1 MKENMKTRIV
11 TLLAA
16 LLLTAASTY
25 AQTKI
30 ATTINVAVANAN
42 GITAGEDARVEVSLT
57 DANNNGVTGIVT
69 ISVKEGGN
77 MPKYYNVAVVEGTG
91 TYYVKNLGCASYA
104 ITASYDG
111 DDVYAAS
118 QTAAPCNLYVPMIT
132 TSLAISIDKSSISVG
147 ETATVSITLDQSI
160 NAVAKLGID
169 DKEEFSVTNAPINPY
184 VALVNGK
191 GTYDISGLAAGTYYI
206 KVVYSGDDKYNTS
219 TSNVL
224 TLTVSKQETTIS
236 VNDITAINAGEDAK
250 VEVTA
255 TPAINGFATV
265 TVDNTDYTVALV
277 DGEGTCIIPNLAEG
291 THNVTASI
299 AENDKYLGS
308 TSDTRQVTVSAG
320 TDPAIERNAVV
331 TVTTTPDD
339 YNGIVKVTVNGK
351 DYNVA
356 ISNGKGEVVLPQLDA
371 GTHNVTASI
380 AGDNKYLSSTTGT
393 NNVQIVSVPGIT
405 FTFPNGQT
413 WMTWCDDYAWLK
425 PEDVKA
431 YTLSAISGTT
441 VTLAEVTADNIP
453 SHTPLLLEK
462 KGDAVTPTK
471 VITGTGSGTL
481 VSTEGTGATFWG
493 NASDAAIATD
503 NANFINPEGYTSY
516 VLRSGQFVRVDENQ
530 GLAAHRCVLNVS
542 SNTNNAPAL
551 SISTSV
557 TGITTTNY
565 TNLTNSDDAW
575 YSLDGRKL
583 NGKPTAKGIYIY
595 KGIKRVV
602 K

>member
-30 ATTINVAVANAN
+30 ATTISVAVANAD
-42 GITAGEDARVEVSLT
+42 GIKAGEDARVT
-57 DANNNGVTGIVT
+57 VTMTPALDGIAT
-69 ISVKEGGN
+69 ISVKPEGGDAK
-77 MPKYYNVAVVEGTG
+77 PYNVAVVNGTG
-91 TYYVKNLGCASYA
+91 TYYVNNLAEGSYT
-104 ITASYDG
+104 ITAKYEG

-147 ETATVSITLDQSI
+147 ETATVSIQLDQSM
-160 NAVAKLGID
+160 NAVVTGRRVNHG
-169 DKEEFSVTNAPINPY
+169 EEFTGNTNLRNGS

-191 GTYDISGLAAGTYYI
+191 GTLELSGFDAGIYDIRVEYAGNDEI
-206 KVVYSGDDKYNTS
+206 KGS

-224 TLTVSKQETTIS
+224 TLTVSKQETSIS
-236 VNDITAINAGEDAK
+236 VNDITAITAGEDAT
-250 VEVTA
+250 VAVSA

-291 THNVTASI
+291 THSVTASI

-308 TSDTRQVTVSAG
+308 TAEAKQVTVSAG
-320 TDPAIERNAVV
+320 TDPAIVRNAVV

-393 NNVQIVSVPGIT
+393 NNVQIVSVPGIS
-405 FTFPNGQT
+405 FSFPNGQT

-425 PEDVKA
+425 PEGVKA
-431 YTLSAISGTT
+431 YTLSAVSGTT
-441 VTLAEVTADNIP
+441 VTLTEVTTDNIP

-503 NANFINPEGYTSY
+503 NANFINPEGYVSY
-516 VLRSGQFVRVDENQ
+516 VLRSGQFIRVDQNQ

-542 SNTNNAPAL
+542 SNTGNAPAL
-551 SISTSV
+551 TISTSV

-575 YSLDGRKL
+575 YSLDGRRL
-583 NGKPTAKGIYIY
+583 NGKPTKKGIYINGGR
-595 KGIKRVV
+595 KVVV

>member
-30 ATTINVAVANAN
+30 ATTISVAVANAD
-42 GITAGEDARVEVSLT
+42 GIKAGDDARVT
-57 DANNNGVTGIVT
+57 VTMTPALDGITT
-69 ISVKEGGN
+69 ISVKPEGGDAK
-77 MPKYYNVAVVEGTG
+77 PYNVAVVNGTG
-91 TYYVKNLGCASYA
+91 TYYVNNLAEGSYA
-104 ITASYDG
+104 ITAKYEG

-118 QTAAPCNLYVPMIT
+118 ETTTACNLYVPMIT

-147 ETATVSITLDQSI
+147 ETATVSIQLDQSM
-160 NAVAKLGID
+160 NAVVTGRRVNHG
-169 DKEEFSVTNAPINPY
+169 EEFTGNTNLRNGS

-191 GTYDISGLAAGTYYI
+191 GTLELSGFDAGIYDIRVEYAGNDEI
-206 KVVYSGDDKYNTS
+206 KGS

-224 TLTVSKQETTIS
+224 TLTVSKQETSIS
-236 VNDITAINAGEDAK
+236 VNDITAITAGEDAT
-250 VEVTA
+250 VAVSA

-265 TVDNTDYTVALV
+265 TVDNTNYTVALV

-339 YNGIVKVTVNGK
+339 YNGIVKVTVSGK

-393 NNVQIVSVPGIT
+393 NNAQIVSVPGIT

-493 NASDAAIATD
+493 NASDAAISTD
-503 NANFINPEGYTSY
+503 NANFINPEGYASY
-516 VLRSGQFVRVDENQ
+516 VLRSGQFVRVDEND

-542 SNTNNAPAL
+542 SNTSNAPAL
-551 SISTSV
+551 TISTSV

-575 YSLDGRKL
+575 YSLDGRRL
-583 NGKPTAKGIYIY
+583 NGKPTAKGIYI
-595 KGIKRVV
+595 
-602 K
+602 